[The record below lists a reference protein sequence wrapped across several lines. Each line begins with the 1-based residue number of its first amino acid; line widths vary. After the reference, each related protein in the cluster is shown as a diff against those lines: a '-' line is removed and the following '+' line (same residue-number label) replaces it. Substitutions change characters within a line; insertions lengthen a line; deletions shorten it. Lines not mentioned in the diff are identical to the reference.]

1 MRISIS
7 NIAWEIALDETLAN
21 LLHKYN
27 VDAIDIA
34 PGKYF
39 LEPQSATSSEIQ
51 AVKNWWEQRGIDI
64 IGMQS
69 LLFGT
74 TGLNV
79 FGNDLS
85 RKNMLLHLESI
96 CCIASEIGATR
107 LVFGSPKNRDRAGLN
122 DEQASAIAVPFFRQ
136 LGEIAQQYNVIIC
149 LEPNPESYGAN
160 FMTTTSQT
168 ANIVTQVAHP
178 AIKMQPDKGAI
189 TMNDENI
196 ESLVTQYA
204 PLIGHIH
211 LSEPH
216 LAPFGCSPKTDYHR
230 IAQTLISTLPDY
242 PATIEMLT
250 KGQPAPLQT
259 IETALL
265 CATALIRP
273 TRAATPT
280 IQ

>member
-1 MRISIS
+1 MRVSIS
-7 NIAWEIALDETLAN
+7 NIAWNVEHDEAVAH
-21 LLHKYN
+21 LLNKHA

-39 LEPQSATSSEIQ
+39 SQPQSATSGQIQ
-51 AVKNWWEQRGIDI
+51 SVKNWWKQRGIDI

-79 FGNDLS
+79 FGDDQS
-85 RKNMLLHLESI
+85 RKNMLNHLEAI
-96 CCIASEIGATR
+96 CRIAGEIGASY
-107 LVFGSPKNRDRAGLN
+107 LVFGSPKNRDRMGLS
-122 DEQASAIAVPFFRQ
+122 DKQASAIAIPFFRQ
-136 LGEIAQQYNVIIC
+136 LGQIAQQHDVMIC

-160 FMTTTSQT
+160 FMTTTPKT
-168 ANIVTQVAHP
+168 AYIVTQVAHP
-178 AIKMQPDKGAI
+178 AIKMQLDTGAI
-189 TMNDENI
+189 TMNHENI
-196 ESLVTQYA
+196 ESLVEQYE

-216 LAPFGCSPKTDYHR
+216 LVPLGDNPKTDYHR
-230 IAQTLISTLPDY
+230 IAHALITTLPDY

-250 KGQPAPLQT
+250 KGQPDPLQT

-265 CATALIRP
+265 CATNLLRP
-273 TRAATPT
+273 TT
-280 IQ
+280 